1 MDFKSQ
7 LKLGA
12 DQKMLK
18 FNNSNDSQKLKK
30 RSASKIFLIYLII
43 GSLWV
48 LFTDAMLY
56 WLYPN
61 HTMHHIMQTPK
72 GWFSILIT
80 GIILYFL
87 IKRENKIAE
96 ELYNKE
102 YESRI
107 IAEEAKQKLEESEKK
122 YKTLIEQAAD
132 GIFSTDM
139 EGNLIDLNE
148 SGCKILGYTKEESLK
163 LNIQDIIDP
172 EDFKINR
179 IKFEELKSGKPVT
192 INRIILK
199 KDGTRVNVE
208 VNAKMLSGNFIQAI
222 VRDVT
227 ERKIAEDIL
236 TESEKRY
243 KELFTS
249 NPNPMWVYDL
259 ETLSFLDVNEAAIYN
274 YGYSREEFLS
284 MTLKDIRPQEEIPKL
299 LENIKTAPYGLEYS
313 SGWQHL
319 KKDGSIIDVE
329 IRSNALDH
337 QGRKA
342 KLVSAIDV
350 TWRKKSEEEIKK
362 SREELRALTFHLQ
375 SIREEERAA
384 ISRELHDE
392 LGQLLTS
399 IKMNLVMMGKELTVQ
414 FKNSD
419 TEYFEKEIG
428 AMSELLDIS
437 VKRVRKIITELR
449 PEVLLNLELYDAI
462 EWQIKEFS
470 NRSGIKC
477 NLNYSCRE
485 INFDSDFNITIFR
498 IIQEA
503 LTNVMRHSGA
513 DNVEVKISCENE
525 RVILSVADNG
535 KGIKNS
541 ENIPGKSFGILGI
554 RERAILLGG
563 DMDIKSHPGK
573 GTELL
578 VSIPLKK
585 S

>member
-1 MDFKSQ
+1 
-7 LKLGA
+7 
-12 DQKMLK
+12 
-18 FNNSNDSQKLKK
+18 
-30 RSASKIFLIYLII
+30 
-43 GSLWV
+43 
-48 LFTDAMLY
+48 
-56 WLYPN
+56 
-61 HTMHHIMQTPK
+61 
-72 GWFSILIT
+72 
-80 GIILYFL
+80 
-87 IKRENKIAE
+87 
-96 ELYNKE
+96 
-102 YESRI
+102 
-107 IAEEAKQKLEESEKK
+107 
-122 YKTLIEQAAD
+122 
-132 GIFSTDM
+132 
-139 EGNLIDLNE
+139 
-148 SGCKILGYTKEESLK
+148 
-163 LNIQDIIDP
+163 
-172 EDFKINR
+172 
-179 IKFEELKSGKPVT
+179 
-192 INRIILK
+192 
-199 KDGTRVNVE
+199 
-208 VNAKMLSGNFIQAI
+208 
-222 VRDVT
+222 
-227 ERKIAEDIL
+227 IL

-284 MTLKDIRPQEEIPKL
+284 MTLKDIRPQEEVSKL
-299 LENIKTAPYGLEYS
+299 LENIKTAHYGLEYS

-342 KLVSAIDV
+342 KLVSALDV

-462 EWQIKEFS
+462 DWQIKEFS
-470 NRSGIKC
+470 GRSGIKC
-477 NLNYSCRE
+477 KLNYNCKKH
-485 INFDSDFNITIFR
+485 NFDSDLNITIFR

-535 KGIKNS
+535 KGIKNL

-563 DMDIKSHPGK
+563 NMDIKSYPGK